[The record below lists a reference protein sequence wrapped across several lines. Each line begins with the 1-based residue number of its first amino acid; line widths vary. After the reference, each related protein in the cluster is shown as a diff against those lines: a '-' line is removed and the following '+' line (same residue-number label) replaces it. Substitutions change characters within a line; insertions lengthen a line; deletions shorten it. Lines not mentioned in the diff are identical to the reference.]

1 MFKCCSS
8 WCSSYGKAGSM
19 SNHVI
24 VNILPILCDCAPPP
38 PNNLP
43 PLKRQN
49 AFTPKQWEMLMKP
62 PVPSEAFLLE
72 EWDIEKGRF

>member
-1 MFKCCSS
+1 MFTCCSS
-8 WCSSYGKAGSM
+8 WCRSYGKAGSM

-24 VNILPILCDCAPPP
+24 VNILPILSDYAHPP

-43 PLKRQN
+43 LLKRQN
-49 AFTPKQWEMLMKP
+49 ALTPKQWKRLVKP
-62 PVPSEAFLLE
+62 PVPSEAFLQD